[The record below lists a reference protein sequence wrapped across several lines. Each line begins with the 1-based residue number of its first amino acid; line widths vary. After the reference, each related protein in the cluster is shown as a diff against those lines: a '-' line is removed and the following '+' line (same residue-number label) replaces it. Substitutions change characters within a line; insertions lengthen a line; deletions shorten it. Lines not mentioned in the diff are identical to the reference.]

1 MRQVNNYRKILPSQ
15 QLHLQIQ
22 LSRFEILY
30 HKKYKLVYH
39 SYVRAP
45 LRRVRQFLLLPLPS
59 SPPRFITQLLR
70 EERGLLGASES
81 AENKGVFS
89 FRESLRTPTRV
100 GGWGLALGFSMAGFD
115 SFRYTKRKGSFTT
128 EEQLCYIC

>member
-1 MRQVNNYRKILPSQ
+1 MRQVNNYERILPSQ

-45 LRRVRQFLLLPLPS
+45 LRRVRQFLLLPLLPS
-59 SPPRFITQLLR
+59 KVYLSASQGR
-70 EERGLLGASES
+70 EGA
-81 AENKGVFS
+81 AGG
-89 FRESLRTPTRV
+89 FRKCRE
-100 GGWGLALGFSMAGFD
+100 
-115 SFRYTKRKGSFTT
+115 
-128 EEQLCYIC
+128 